1 MKKTYTILDLLEFWR
16 RQAREN
22 YNVIEAI
29 VNLVEYQ
36 TKSLTDAQK
45 MQVIIDTLR
54 KYGLFEIEYDG
65 DRTFEKMEY
74 IIPDRP
80 KESELDVVW
89 EQKPFEVQM
98 EIFYIRILNTT
109 AEFTVFLN

>member
-1 MKKTYTILDLLEFWR
+1 MKKTYEILDLLEFWR
-16 RQAREN
+16 RQTRDN
-22 YNVIEAI
+22 YRVIEAI
-29 VNLVEYQ
+29 VNLIEYQ
-36 TKSLTDAQK
+36 TENLTDAQK
-45 MQVIIDTLR
+45 MQVIVDTLR

-89 EQKPFEVQM
+89 EQKPFECQM
-98 EIFYIRILNTT
+98 EIFYIKILNTR